1 MRGRRKIGVAV
12 VHRNCAG
19 IDPGTARHCVAVPEC
34 ADERPVRSSASFTDE
49 LHAMAAWLKS
59 CGVDIVAME
68 ATGVYGIPVFE
79 VLDPCGVWRCIWSM
93 RGRPGRSAGAKAMC
107 SIVSGF
113 VS

>member
-1 MRGRRKIGVAV
+1 M

-68 ATGVYGIPVFE
+68 ATGVYWIPVFE
-79 VLDPCGVWRCIWSM
+79 VLDR
-93 RGRPGRSAGAKAMC
+93 AGFGG
-107 SIVSGF
+107 VSGRCAGDQAGQRAQRRCARLS
-113 VS
+113 VDS